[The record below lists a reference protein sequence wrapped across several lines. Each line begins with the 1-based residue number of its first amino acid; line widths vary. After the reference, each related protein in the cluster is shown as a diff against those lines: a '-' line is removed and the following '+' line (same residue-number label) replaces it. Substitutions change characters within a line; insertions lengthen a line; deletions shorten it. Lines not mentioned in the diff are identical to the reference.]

1 MQGRDSSVD
10 SFIQQKRKVVAG
22 RKFWK
27 GGGKEGETRQ
37 MSVGSE
43 VLSLMQCSLIFMKYV
58 VVAQNV
64 G

>member
-1 MQGRDSSVD
+1 MQGRDSSAD
-10 SFIQQKRKVVAG
+10 SVIQQKRKVVAG

-27 GGGKEGETRQ
+27 GGGKERETRQ

-43 VLSLMQCSLIFMKYV
+43 VLSLMQCSLIFIKYV
-58 VVAQNV
+58 VVSQNV